1 MRLSLPLLLLL
12 AMLPLQAA
20 QLDAN
25 RAVAPTAANTPVAGK
40 SVRDPMRPPAF
51 ALQKYRQEKQKQA
64 AAGPRKPAPKQEP
77 LRLHSILFSSLRRR
91 AIINDRLLAVGDR
104 IDGAKL
110 VAIERDRVRL
120 SRQGRKIV
128 LKLGTDRLEMKKTRT
143 R

>member
-1 MRLSLPLLLLL
+1 
-12 AMLPLQAA
+12 
-20 QLDAN
+20 
-25 RAVAPTAANTPVAGK
+25 
-40 SVRDPMRPPAF
+40 MRPPAF
-51 ALQKYRQEKQKQA
+51 ALRKYRQEKQKQA
-64 AAGPRKPAPKQEP
+64 ASGPGKPAPKQEP

-128 LKLGTDRLEMKKTRT
+128 LKLGTSRLEMKKTRT